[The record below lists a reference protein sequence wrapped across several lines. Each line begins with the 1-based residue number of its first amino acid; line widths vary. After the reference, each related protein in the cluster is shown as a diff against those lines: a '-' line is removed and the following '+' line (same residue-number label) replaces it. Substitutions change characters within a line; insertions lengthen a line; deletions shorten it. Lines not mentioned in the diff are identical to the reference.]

1 MSESIWKKEL
11 SFRRKPKQETLRVV
25 EAAPPVVQAVAPVLE
40 AAPPV
45 VDATPLPIDPMTEAV
60 QQLAVA
66 TDQTSTQAAAVAVDA
81 LLQFLVVAAPEQA
94 EQPAVEP
101 VSAQPAPVEPAPV
114 EPQVVQPE
122 VALPEPA
129 LIPSADPVRA
139 EPAPLEPPAP
149 EVVPPL
155 VELPVEQAPAPV
167 AAVPEPQPIAHV
179 DPEPAIEEHQGGHV
193 VELWPSDTVVD
204 DAAWM
209 RSDIDDALMPRS
221 LPLEQQLEFMH
232 EQTDPVLPTP
242 APDPVRELQPPVV
255 NESPLPE
262 PVVVAPPVPQP
273 AAAPIVP
280 EPVAV
285 APPLPAPPATPVVPE
300 PVEPVQQAA
309 VPAPVVPEPIV
320 AAPTPEPAPPAPAR
334 PVVSQPV
341 VVQRLPP
348 VAQAPTAVPVIPP
361 QPIAAPVTVEPEPVQ
376 AQPAPAAAPALPF
389 WKREISLGGKKQKKQ
404 KAEKTQKTQKPGA
417 APASTES
424 APAQPS
430 VPFWKKVGVGKKKS
444 GPNSP
449 QAKSAKP
456 KTPLLKRQVK
466 LGIPKFDLS
475 SLANRKVGMSEYTT
489 DLDKL
494 VGLRIGSSQLAAAL
508 VHNNGSAEL
517 MKIARSPLKPG
528 LVTAGEVHDV
538 NGLASA
544 LKSFFS
550 QHKLPRRGVRIGV
563 ATNRIGVRVMEVPA
577 LDDPKAAA
585 NAVRFRAQEVLPF
598 PLTEAVVDHVD
609 LGEGPNDT
617 RRVLIAFAHRGLIDQ
632 YVDACKRA
640 KLKLAGIDFDAFALL
655 RAVTAKRDSDEEWTA
670 ALVALA
676 IGHDRT
682 IFAVSDGHV
691 CEFTRV
697 LDWGGSAIDTALAEA
712 LDVPPEVAEKLK
724 LELSLSGEPE
734 HPNLA
739 PEGVE
744 LARKAIRES
753 LQLLARELVA
763 SLQFYQSRPGSLAI
777 GELLITGGGA
787 GLAGLDAELTRMLGV
802 PVQIAD
808 PFAGVDVG
816 AGVSVPDDG
825 GSLAIAIGLAIE
837 DQH

>member
-11 SFRRKPKQETLRVV
+11 SFRRKPRQETLRVV
-25 EAAPPVVQAVAPVLE
+25 EAAPPVVEAASPVLE

-45 VDATPLPIDPMTEAV
+45 VDATPLPIDPMVQAV

-81 LLQFLVVAAPEQA
+81 LLQFLVVAAPEQV
-94 EQPAVEP
+94 EQSAVEP
-101 VSAQPAPVEPAPV
+101 VAVQPEPVEPAPV

-122 VALPEPA
+122 VALAEPA
-129 LIPSADPVRA
+129 LIPSADPVLA
-139 EPAPLEPPAP
+139 EPAPPEPPAP
-149 EVVPPL
+149 EVVPPP
-155 VELPVEQAPAPV
+155 VEAPVEQTPAPV
-167 AAVPEPQPIAHV
+167 AAAPEPQPVAHV
-179 DPEPAIEEHQGGHV
+179 DPEPAVEEPQGGHV

-204 DAAWM
+204 EAAWM

-221 LPLEQQLEFMH
+221 LSLEQQLEFMH
-232 EQTDPVLPTP
+232 EQTDPVAPTL
-242 APDPVRELQPPVV
+242 APNPVTELQPPAVE
-255 NESPLPE
+255 ESPLPVVPE
-262 PVVVAPPVPQP
+262 PVVVAPP
-273 AAAPIVP
+273 AP
-280 EPVAV
+280 E
-285 APPLPAPPATPVVPE
+285 PPATPVVPD
-300 PVEPVQQAA
+300 PAVVAPQAA
-309 VPAPVVPEPIV
+309 VPASVVPEPIV
-320 AAPTPEPAPPAPAR
+320 AAPAPEPAPPAPLAAGPVVEPAVQSAPTR

-341 VVQRLPP
+341 VVQQLPP
-348 VAQAPTAVPVIPP
+348 VAQAPTAAPVIPP
-361 QPIAAPVTVEPEPVQ
+361 QPIAAPVTVAPEPAQ
-376 AQPAPAAAPALPF
+376 AQPAPAAAPPVPF
-389 WKREISLGGKKQKKQ
+389 WKREIGRGGKNQKKQ
-404 KAEKTQKTQKPGA
+404 KAQKQKKQT
-417 APASTES
+417 PASTES
-424 APAQPS
+424 TPAQPS
-430 VPFWKKVGVGKKKS
+430 VPFWKKELSFGKKKS
-444 GPNSP
+444 DTKSP

-466 LGIPKFDLS
+466 LGLPKIDLG
-475 SLANRKVGMSEYTT
+475 SLANRKVGKSEYTT

-517 MKIARSPLKPG
+517 MKIARSPLRPG

-563 ATNRIGVRVMEVPA
+563 ATNRIGVRVMEIPA

-655 RAVTAKRDSDEEWTA
+655 RAVTAKRDADEAWTA

-712 LDVPPEVAEKLK
+712 LDVTPDVAEKLK

-816 AGVSVPDDG
+816 AGVSVPVDDS